1 MKAEIKALVS
11 AAKVTPGALGQSLG
25 MAGLNIGKVVA
36 DINNVTKSYA
46 GMKVPIVIS
55 YDIATKSYEIIVKLP
70 STSQLLMK
78 EAGIT
83 KAAGTKEAPAGNI
96 SFDKVVAVAKK
107 KSESLGADLKKAVLQ
122 VLGSC
127 FSMGLNVDDADPK
140 ILQAEVK
147 AGKHDDKLK

>member
-1 MKAEIKALVS
+1 MRAEIKALVA

-36 DINNVTKSYA
+36 DINTATKSYA

-55 YDIATKSYEIIVKLP
+55 YDVNTKDYEIIVRLP
-70 STSQLLMK
+70 PTSQLLLK

-83 KAAGTKEAPAGNI
+83 KGAGNREAMAGDLTLAKVI
-96 SFDKVVAVAKK
+96 SVAKK
-107 KSESLGADLKKAVLQ
+107 KTESLGADLKKAVLQ

-127 FSMGLNVDDADPK
+127 YSMGLTVDGRSAKEVQADVNAGK
-140 ILQAEVK
+140 IEVK
-147 AGKHDDKLK
+147 